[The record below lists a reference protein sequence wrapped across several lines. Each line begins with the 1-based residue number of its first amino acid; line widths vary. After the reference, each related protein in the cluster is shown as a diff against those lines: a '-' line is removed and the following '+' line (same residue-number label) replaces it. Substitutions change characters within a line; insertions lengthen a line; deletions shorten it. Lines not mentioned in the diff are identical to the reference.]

1 MCDGSFLRPTNRIRT
16 LAWPRSRSIRS
27 LSWAN
32 LARETLP
39 GSVPH
44 TGGRSQGGRNQGVFV
59 EPIMF
64 TDVGLL
70 DTDVG
75 PVPL

>member
-1 MCDGSFLRPTNRIRT
+1 MAKKWVNPI
-16 LAWPRSRSIRS
+16 AIV
-27 LSWAN
+27 
-32 LARETLP
+32 

-59 EPIMF
+59 ELIML

-70 DTDVG
+70 VTDVG